1 MDLNRLTVR
10 ARGALE
16 GAHQQAVARNHQ
28 QIEPV
33 HVLFALLGDPE
44 GIVFPVLHAL
54 GVQPKTVR
62 DRADAELDR
71 IPKVYAQG
79 VEPRFSPVATRMLT
93 AAGTEAEAL
102 TDEYISTEHLLLA
115 IAAGGDEP
123 AARIL
128 QEAGITR
135 DAMLQ
140 ALAAG
145 ARQSARHERES
156 RGDLPEPREVRA

>member
-44 GIVFPVLHAL
+44 GIVYPVLHAL
-54 GVQPKTVR
+54 GVQPKTIR

-93 AAGTEAEAL
+93 TAGTEAESL

-115 IAAGGDEP
+115 MAAGIGD
-123 AARIL
+123 AATRII
-128 QEAGITR
+128 QEAGLTP
-135 DAMLQ
+135 DAPFQ
-140 ALAAG
+140 APAQG
-145 ARQSARHERES
+145 RGNQTGTQREPP
-156 RGDLPEPREVRA
+156 G